1 MSSPALCS
9 SEIRGLRAAW
19 RKQGAMAVVGGVR
32 VAASVAVAGLL
43 WLAPQPVALAEGSW
57 DSAASEGADGAAGGV
72 APDAVGRQAHD
83 RGVPAGGSQ
92 GSGRTTVGG
101 LTGAKESGVPG
112 RVIRSGRAGAG
123 VYEDD
128 KSLLG
133 AESATALG
141 VDGAV
146 PEVAAVAPRR
156 ASVVGGAESTIQAAE
171 SAAVVPAPVGQ
182 RVSGVADDL
191 GTAALEVTA
200 RQVAAQAAAVGAEAS
215 CGSCWAF
222 GAAGA
227 GSGPIV
233 TAVNQALNSIGF
245 AVERMLDGVDRWLL
259 SFPPNPVTDYLAGA
273 LWMVRRTLFPVG
285 PSVGMGGTASCV
297 ALKDCSGQD
306 LTGVNLHREDLT
318 GVNFSG
324 ANLSHAELWDAN
336 LSNVDLSDATLI
348 WAELDGADLSG
359 ANLQRADL
367 TNASASANFDNANL
381 SYAKLSGARFSWNSM
396 VNADLSRTELT
407 GTVFTKTN
415 LTGASLFRANTED
428 AVWYFQ
434 TCPDGR
440 TWGRST
446 PCQAS

>member
-1 MSSPALCS
+1 MTSSALCS
-9 SEIRGLRAAW
+9 WEIWGLRAAW
-19 RKQGAMAVVGGVR
+19 RKQGAMSVVGGVR

-57 DSAASEGADGAAGGV
+57 DSASSEGADGGAGGV
-72 APDAVGRQAHD
+72 APDAVGRQAPE
-83 RGVPAGGSQ
+83 RGVRAGGSR
-92 GSGRTTVGG
+92 GSGRATVGG
-101 LTGAKESGVPG
+101 VTGAKESGVPG

-123 VYEDD
+123 VYEDLVRGD
-128 KSLLG
+128 KSLLV
-133 AESATALG
+133 AESAVAPG

-146 PEVAAVAPRR
+146 VAPRR
-156 ASVVGGAESTIQAAE
+156 ASVVGGAESTVQVAE
-171 SAAVVPAPVGQ
+171 SAAVAPAPVGR
-182 RVSGVADDL
+182 RVSGVADELD
-191 GTAALEVTA
+191 TAALEVTA
-200 RQVAAQAAAVGAEAS
+200 RKVAAQAAAVGAEAS

-245 AVERMLDGVDRWLL
+245 VIERMLDGVDRWLL
-259 SFPPNPVTDYLAGA
+259 SLPPNPVTDYLAGA

-306 LTGVNLHREDLT
+306 LTGVNLYRQNLT

-324 ANLSHAELWDAN
+324 ANLSHAELAYAN

-348 WAELDGADLSG
+348 WAELGGADLSG

-367 TNASASANFDNANL
+367 TNASASATFDNANL
-381 SYAKLSGARFSWNSM
+381 SYAKLSEARFSWNSM
-396 VNADLSRTELT
+396 VNADLSRAELT
-407 GTVFTKTN
+407 GAVFTKTN
-415 LTGASLFRANTED
+415 LTGASLLWANTED
-428 AVWYFQ
+428 AVWYYQ
-434 TCPDGR
+434 TCPDGQ
-440 TWGRST
+440 TWGRGT
-446 PCQAS
+446 PCRAS